1 MVKKK
6 IIQRL
11 NKLKNNWEIENKF
24 HQFVDKSRFVKFLNH
39 YELLKKSKKIN
50 GDIIECGVLKGNS
63 LIRFLIFRDFLN
75 LKKRVY
81 AFDAYGS
88 FPVSYKKTNNKIL
101 SKERQFAEIHDKNTG
116 KGFSKNQINLILKT
130 KKIKNYK
137 LIKGDIFETLEKTF
151 KKNDKKKISFLHLD
165 LDVYLPTLFCLESLY
180 DKLSKGGI
188 ILIDDFKTHPGATKA
203 TLEFLKKKGKKI
215 KVIKNSRPTYYFQ
228 K

>member
-11 NKLKNNWEIENKF
+11 NKLKNNWDIENKF

-88 FPVSYKKTNNKIL
+88 FPVSYKNTKNKIL
-101 SKERQFAEIHDKNTG
+101 VRKN
-116 KGFSKNQINLILKT
+116 NLQKYMTKT
-130 KKIKNYK
+130 QEKDFQKIK
-137 LIKGDIFETLEKTF
+137 
-151 KKNDKKKISFLHLD
+151 
-165 LDVYLPTLFCLESLY
+165 
-180 DKLSKGGI
+180 
-188 ILIDDFKTHPGATKA
+188 
-203 TLEFLKKKGKKI
+203 
-215 KVIKNSRPTYYFQ
+215 
-228 K
+228 